1 MTQLTQT
8 PTKRYA
14 RDNLQTTSFGIASF
28 LSLSFSLSLF
38 PSPFDDWTIYT
49 FADLA
54 LFCLYSIY
62 SSASRTGSSAS
73 LELRNGR
80 LVAIA
85 HHIPKTGYKAI
96 NSYGHKPRFFSETT
110 SKTAQKAC
118 FAAPA
123 KETTSK
129 PLQKY
134 HPWAARNRPKQFT
147 ENVVGRRFGFTSASA
162 SSKETYRGS
171 SQVCLGD
178 KSIKNTFQTTNRAFQ
193 QVSVNSR
200 SSKEK
205 SLAMMTNQG
214 IASDVA
220 KRLHAKLM
228 PKPELETTF

>member
-14 RDNLQTTSFGIASF
+14 RDNLQTTLFGIAAF

-96 NSYGHKPRFFSETT
+96 NSYGHKPRFVSETT

-118 FAAPA
+118 FAAPEKRRQA
-123 KETTSK
+123 AQNTT
-129 PLQKY
+129 
-134 HPWAARNRPKQFT
+134 H
-147 ENVVGRRFGFTSASA
+147 GRRAIAQNSSPKTSSVVV
-162 SSKETYRGS
+162 SGS
-171 SQVCLGD
+171 PP
-178 KSIKNTFQTTNRAFQ
+178 RAHR
-193 QVSVNSR
+193 VKKPTEAPVRSV
-200 SSKEK
+200 
-205 SLAMMTNQG
+205 
-214 IASDVA
+214 
-220 KRLHAKLM
+220 
-228 PKPELETTF
+228 

>member
-1 MTQLTQT
+1 MIIYR
-8 PTKRYA
+8 PHR
-14 RDNLQTTSFGIASF
+14 SASLRFF
-28 LSLSFSLSLF
+28 LSLSLSLSLF
-38 PSPFDDWTIYT
+38 PSPFDDWTIYIHSLT
-49 FADLA
+49 SRYFVCI
-54 LFCLYSIY
+54 LFIAAPPEPVLQ
-62 SSASRTGSSAS
+62 AS

-96 NSYGHKPRFFSETT
+96 NSYGHKPRFVSETT

-118 FAAPA
+118 FAAPR
-123 KETTSK
+123 KRSVK

-200 SSKEK
+200 RSKEK

>member
-1 MTQLTQT
+1 MTQITHT
-8 PTKRYA
+8 PAKRYA
-14 RDNLQTTSFGIASF
+14 LHIYFT
-28 LSLSFSLSLF
+28 SFSLRMFLVFPLF
-38 PSPFDDWTIYT
+38 DAWHWSMFTDRLLFF
-49 FADLA
+49 FA
-54 LFCLYSIY
+54 YSIY
-62 SSASRTGSSAS
+62 SRTDSSAS

-85 HHIPKTGYKAI
+85 HHVPKTGYKAV
-96 NSYGHKPRFFSETT
+96 NSYGHKPRFVSETT

-123 KETTSK
+123 KTRTK
-129 PLQKY
+129 PLTKY

-147 ENVVGRRFGFTSASA
+147 ENVVGRRFGFNSANTTA
-162 SSKETYRGS
+162 KETYRGS
-171 SQVCLGD
+171 SQICLGD
-178 KSIKNTFQTTNRAFQ
+178 ESIKNTFQTTNRAFQ

-220 KRLHAKLM
+220 RRLHAKLM
-228 PKPELETTF
+228 PRPELETKF